1 MILLQVLGLT
11 ILAWSNSI
19 GDLIAD
25 ISVVK
30 QGYPR
35 MAMAAAI
42 GGPLFNLLIG
52 FGLPFLI
59 AIAGG
64 RTVTVSNTLKS

>member
-1 MILLQVLGLT
+1 MVGVEISGTLQVLGLT

-42 GGPLFNLLIG
+42 GGPLFSKSAVHVLIL
-52 FGLPFLI
+52 FF
-59 AIAGG
+59 
-64 RTVTVSNTLKS
+64 VVSF